1 MKNYC
6 PESLAAYFL
15 LNLMKS
21 DLSYQIESFL
31 IHSQDD
37 YVFDSNRRL
46 LILVQVKQ
54 SV

>member
-37 YVFDSNRRL
+37 MFSIQTGVCSF
-46 LILVQVKQ
+46 
-54 SV
+54 